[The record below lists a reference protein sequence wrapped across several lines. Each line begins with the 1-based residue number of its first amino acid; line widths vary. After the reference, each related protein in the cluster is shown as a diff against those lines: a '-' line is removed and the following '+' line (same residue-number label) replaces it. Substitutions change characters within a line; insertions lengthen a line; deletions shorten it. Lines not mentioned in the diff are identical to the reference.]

1 MKFFNFIKFGVIS
14 NPQVDPK
21 LVNDPRAQIK
31 YNGNA
36 ANIYVQWPYGMEG
49 RLPID
54 TVILSLSVLGHEE
67 NKTGIG
73 YTPNDPKEPF
83 QPGEVAFGNPVS
95 RTFIKVLA
103 NGDIL
108 IENRDGKSILMTV
121 NGDAIINGDVTING
135 DTVINGTLKVTE
147 EITAFSGAPNEI
159 TFTDIK
165 TIYNSHNH
173 AENNGPG
180 PTDPPNQLLP

>member
-1 MKFFNFIKFGVIS
+1 MSLNFKFFNFIKRAVIS
-14 NPQVDPK
+14 NPQVQD

-31 YNGNA
+31 YNGNT

-83 QPGEVAFGNPVS
+83 KPGEVAFGNPVS
-95 RTFIKVLA
+95 RTFITVLA
-103 NGDIL
+103 NGDI
-108 IENRDGKSILMTV
+108 IIKNRDGTKPT
-121 NGDAIINGDVTING
+121 VTIDG
-135 DTVINGTLKVTE
+135 QLKVTG
-147 EITAFSGAPNEI
+147 EITAFSGEAEEKS
-159 TFTDIK
+159 FTDIK
-165 TIYNSHNH
+165 DIYNSHTH
-173 AENNGPG
+173 DENDAAPG
-180 PTDPPNQLLP
+180 PTDAPNQLLP